1 MLGGCKD
8 QELFNQGGLSIR
20 AVQSKIRILSTVT
33 TSREEILEKRRH
45 KTNGIP
51 TPITAVWKITYASST
66 IHPVIMTY
74 MSTKIQ
80 SIQYKSFQ

>member
-51 TPITAVWKITYASST
+51 TPITAV
-66 IHPVIMTY
+66 
-74 MSTKIQ
+74 
-80 SIQYKSFQ
+80 